1 MIVIQYLAPSHLP
14 MAAEGGW
21 NSTKVTKKRE
31 IERLRSSG
39 VASISWLKPGRR
51 LSTMACNTARASLLR
66 TLSLCVSNVRA
77 IKTVKEV

>member
-31 IERLRSSG
+31 IEKIKVIRSRFN
-39 VASISWLKPGRR
+39 I
-51 LSTMACNTARASLLR
+51 MAEA
-66 TLSLCVSNVRA
+66 
-77 IKTVKEV
+77 